1 MVFRP
6 RYRFLEV
13 LKVRLYQLTRIQK
26 NGALKKM
33 KNRDQIRDSVTERV
47 MTKRITTKRIKRQN
61 M

>member
-13 LKVRLYQLTRIQK
+13 LEVRLYQLTRIQK
-26 NGALKKM
+26 NGALKKI

-47 MTKRITTKRIKRQN
+47 MTKRKMTKRIKRQN